1 MVKRMQ
7 TALNSPIGQRLDE
20 PPAPSARTW
29 PLLGAATLAAAVPA
43 LWLGTVARGL
53 GRAVV
58 SGGPTAPQDVLTLL
72 AALVGLALLA
82 WLLLAVLAEAAANV
96 PGRAGHLANRLA
108 RRVTPTLV
116 RRGVAL
122 ALGAG
127 LAGLGTAPLAAA
139 DGPPDP
145 GFGPARGPDPG
156 WPTATAPPRPDTTNR
171 RPDTTSPRPDTTSP
185 RSPAPP
191 WSPPIPGAT
200 TSPGVP
206 GPIPASADPPAVPT
220 PGWVPA
226 APTVRRQPSTDLL
239 SRAPRAA
246 APEDEVVVHRG
257 DSLWS
262 IAARRLGPG
271 ASDAEVAAAWPRW
284 YAANR
289 AVIGPDPDLVLPGQ
303 RLRVPGGGDD
313 A

>member
-7 TALNSPIGQRLDE
+7 TAINDQRSHRLGE
-20 PPAPSARTW
+20 PPTAPSARIW
-29 PLLGAATLAAAVPA
+29 PLLWAATLAAAAPA
-43 LWLGTVARGL
+43 LWLGAVARGL
-53 GRAVV
+53 ERAVV
-58 SGGPTAPQDVLTLL
+58 SGGPAAPQDVLTLL
-72 AALVGLALLA
+72 AALAGLALLA
-82 WLLLAVLAEAAANV
+82 WLLLAVLAEVAVTV
-96 PGRAGHLANRLA
+96 PGWAGHLATRLA
-108 RRVTPTLV
+108 RRVTPGLV

-127 LAGLGTAPLAAA
+127 LAGLGTAQLAAA

-145 GFGPARGPDPG
+145 GFGPARVPDPG
-156 WPTATAPPRPDTTNR
+156 WPTATAPPRGDPPTA
-171 RPDTTSPRPDTTSP
+171 PRP
-185 RSPAPP
+185 RPAPP
-191 WSPPIPGAT
+191 SSPPTTRAA
-200 TSPGVP
+200 TSPGVAVP
-206 GPIPASADPPAVPT
+206 VPPSAHPPAVPT

-239 SRAPRAA
+239 ARPPRAV

-257 DSLWS
+257 DTLWS
-262 IAARRLGPG
+262 IAARRLGPA

-289 AVIGPDPDLVLPGQ
+289 AVVGPDPDLVLPGQ
-303 RLRVPGGGDD
+303 RLRVPSDGDH